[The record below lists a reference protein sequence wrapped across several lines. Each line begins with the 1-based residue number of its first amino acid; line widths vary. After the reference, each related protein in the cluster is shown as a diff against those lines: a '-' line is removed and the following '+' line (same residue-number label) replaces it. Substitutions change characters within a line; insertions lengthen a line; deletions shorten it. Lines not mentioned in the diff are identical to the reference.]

1 MRMMNKHTKELL
13 RIALPAMAEN
23 ILQMLMGMVDS
34 YLVTS
39 IGLVALSGVSLANN
53 ILAIY
58 QAIFIAL
65 AAAISA
71 RLAQILGQG
80 KSKKISY
87 IVSEG
92 LKITLCVSLV
102 LGGLALL
109 LGPNL
114 LTSLGAEVAVA
125 QAGGSYLML
134 VGGGILFLGLM
145 MSLGAILRT
154 LGQPKFPMYISLL
167 SNLLNVLFSAFAVFV
182 LHAGVAGVALGT
194 VLSRLVGC
202 FLLWAKLVL
211 PLEKWNWSWD
221 IELIRLALPTTGERL
236 MMRAG
241 DVVVVALITSLGT
254 AVVAGNAIGETLTQF
269 NYMPAMGIAT
279 ATIILT
285 AKNRQ
290 EQAEVEDIFKRSF
303 FLSLPFML
311 LVAVTTY
318 LSGPLLIG
326 LYSKEPQVV
335 QASQTVLLYSMLG
348 VPFTA
353 STLVLTA
360 LWQGLGNAKLPF
372 YATSL
377 GMWIVR
383 IGLAYLL
390 IGVFHLGLQAIWI
403 ATIADNAFRAGFLY
417 VQYRRERKVK
427 ID

>member
-1 MRMMNKHTKELL
+1 MNKQRKEIL

-34 YLVTS
+34 YLVAS
-39 IGLVALSGVSLANN
+39 LGLVALSGVSLANN
-53 ILAIY
+53 ILAVY
-58 QAIFIAL
+58 QALFIAL

-71 RLAQILGQG
+71 RLAQILGQRKTEEVG
-80 KSKKISY
+80 Y
-87 IVSEG
+87 LASES
-92 LKITLCVSLV
+92 LKVTLFVSLV
-102 LGGLALL
+102 LGVVAVLAGPSLL
-109 LGPNL
+109 SG
-114 LTSLGAEVAVA
+114 LGAAADVAK
-125 QAGGSYLML
+125 AGGLYLSL
-134 VGGGILFLGLM
+134 VGGSILLLGLM
-145 MSLGAILRT
+145 MSFGAMLRA
-154 LGQPKFPMYISLL
+154 LGQPRFPMYISLL
-167 SNLLNVLFSAFAVFV
+167 SNLLNALFSAFAVFV

-202 FLLWAKLVL
+202 FLLWAKLSI
-211 PLEKWNWSWD
+211 PFEKWTWSWER
-221 IELIRLALPTTGERL
+221 ELIRLALPATGERL

-269 NYMPAMGIAT
+269 NYMPAMGIST

-285 AKNRQ
+285 AQHRQ
-290 EQAEVEDIFKRSF
+290 NQLAVQTIFKTSLH
-303 FLSLPFML
+303 LSLIFML
-311 LVAVTTY
+311 LMAATTY
-318 LSGPLLIG
+318 FASPFLIS
-326 LYSKEPQVV
+326 LYSRDHQVV

-348 VPFTA
+348 VPVTA
-353 STLVLTA
+353 ATLILTA

-383 IGLAYLL
+383 IGLAYFLVEIL
-390 IGVFHLGLQAIWI
+390 QLGLRAIWI

>member
-1 MRMMNKHTKELL
+1 MNKHTKELL

-34 YLVTS
+34 YLVAS
-39 IGLVALSGVSLANN
+39 LGLVALSGVSLANN
-53 ILAIY
+53 ILAVY

-71 RLAQILGQG
+71 RLAQILGHG
-80 KSKKISY
+80 KSEKMSY
-87 IVSEG
+87 IASES
-92 LKITLCVSLV
+92 LKITLFVSLV
-102 LGGLALL
+102 FGGLALL
-109 LGPNL
+109 SGPNL

-125 QAGGSYLML
+125 QTGGLYLML

-182 LHAGVAGVALGT
+182 LHASVAGVALGT
-194 VLSRLVGC
+194 ILSRLIGC
-202 FLLWAKLVL
+202 ILLWIKLDL
-211 PLEKWNWSWD
+211 PIEKWTWSWD
-221 IELIRLALPTTGERL
+221 RELIRLALPTTGERL

-241 DVVVVALITSLGT
+241 DVVVVALITGLGT

-285 AKNRQ
+285 AKHRQ

-303 FLSLPFML
+303 FLSLLFML
-311 LVAVTTY
+311 LVAATTY
-318 LSGPLLIG
+318 LSGPLLIS

-353 STLVLTA
+353 GTLIMTA
-360 LWQGLGNAKLPF
+360 LWQGLGNARLPF
-372 YATSL
+372 YATTI
-377 GMWIVR
+377 GMWLVR
-383 IGLAYLL
+383 IGIAYLL
-390 IGVFHLGLQAIWI
+390 VTFYKIGLSAIWI
-403 ATIADNAFRAGFLY
+403 ATILDNAFRAGVLFF
-417 VQYRRERKVK
+417 QYRYSKQES
-427 ID
+427 I

>member
-1 MRMMNKHTKELL
+1 MNKHTKELL

-34 YLVTS
+34 YLVAS
-39 IGLVALSGVSLANN
+39 LGLVALSGVSLANN
-53 ILAIY
+53 ILAVY

-80 KSKKISY
+80 KSEKMSY
-87 IVSEG
+87 IASEG
-92 LKITLCVSLV
+92 LKITLFVSLV

-109 LGPNL
+109 SGPNL
-114 LTSLGAEVAVA
+114 LTSLGAEVAVT
-125 QAGGSYLML
+125 QAGGLYLIL

-154 LGQPKFPMYISLL
+154 LGQPRFPMYISLL

-194 VLSRLVGC
+194 ILSRLIGC
-202 FLLWAKLVL
+202 FLLWAKLSI
-211 PLEKWNWSWD
+211 PFEKWTWSWD
-221 IELIRLALPTTGERL
+221 LELIRLALPTTGERL

-241 DVVVVALITSLGT
+241 DVVVVALITGLGT

-285 AKNRQ
+285 AKHRQ
-290 EQAEVEDIFKRSF
+290 EHAEVEDIFKRSF
-303 FLSLPFML
+303 FLSLLFML
-311 LVAVTTY
+311 LVAATTY
-318 LSGPLLIG
+318 LSGPLLIS

-335 QASQTVLLYSMLG
+335 QTSQTVLLYSMLG

-353 STLVLTA
+353 GTLIMTA
-360 LWQGLGNAKLPF
+360 LWQGLGNARLPF
-372 YATSL
+372 YATTI
-377 GMWIVR
+377 GMWLVR
-383 IGLAYLL
+383 IGIAYLL
-390 IGVFHLGLQAIWI
+390 VTFFKIGLSAIWI
-403 ATIADNAFRAGFLY
+403 ATILDNAFRAGVLFF
-417 VQYRRERKVK
+417 QYRYSKQES
-427 ID
+427 I

>member
-1 MRMMNKHTKELL
+1 MNKQRKEIL

-23 ILQMLMGMVDS
+23 ILQLLMGMVDS
-34 YLVTS
+34 YLVAS
-39 IGLVALSGVSLANN
+39 LGLVALSGVSLANN
-53 ILAIY
+53 ILAVY

-71 RLAQILGQG
+71 RLAQMLGQG
-80 KSKKISY
+80 ETEKVGY
-87 IVSEG
+87 LASES
-92 LKITLCVSLV
+92 LKVTLFVSLV
-102 LGGLALL
+102 LGAVAVLAGPSLL
-109 LGPNL
+109 IG
-114 LTSLGAEVAVA
+114 LGAEAAVA
-125 QAGGSYLML
+125 KAGGLYLIL

-145 MSLGAILRT
+145 MSLGAMLRA
-154 LGQPKFPMYISLL
+154 LGQPRFPMYISLL
-167 SNLLNVLFSAFAVFV
+167 SNLLNALFSAFAVFV

-202 FLLWAKLVL
+202 FLLWAKLSI
-211 PLEKWNWSWD
+211 PFEKWTWSWD
-221 IELIRLALPTTGERL
+221 VELIRLALPATGERL

-285 AKNRQ
+285 AQHRQ
-290 EQAEVEDIFKRSF
+290 DQLAVQRIFKTSLH
-303 FLSLPFML
+303 LSLFFML
-311 LVAVTTY
+311 LMAATTY
-318 LSGPLLIG
+318 FAGPFLTS
-326 LYSKEPQVV
+326 LYSREPQVV

-348 VPFTA
+348 VPVTA
-353 STLVLTA
+353 ATLILTA

-377 GMWIVR
+377 GMWLVR

-390 IGVFHLGLQAIWI
+390 VGIFQLGLQAIWF
-403 ATIADNAFRAGFLY
+403 ATIVDNAFRAGFLY
-417 VQYRRERKVK
+417 VHYQRVGKVK
-427 ID
+427 TD